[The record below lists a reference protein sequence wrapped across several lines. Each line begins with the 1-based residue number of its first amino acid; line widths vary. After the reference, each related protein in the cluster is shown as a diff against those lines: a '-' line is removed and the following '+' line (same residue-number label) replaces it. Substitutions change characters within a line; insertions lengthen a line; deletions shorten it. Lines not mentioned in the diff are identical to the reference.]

1 MISYLWKGEKI
12 CVVTFHISS
21 HMCWRSFYSHCS
33 HHWDPS
39 SVAPRSLTPR
49 AECVYCGY
57 EDQLCMGEERIY
69 TWHVH
74 LMLHC
79 CVVTKFSHV
88 HCIRMYMHTTYDYCI
103 AIINIVVIAGT
114 PAL

>member
-1 MISYLWKGEKI
+1 
-12 CVVTFHISS
+12 
-21 HMCWRSFYSHCS
+21 
-33 HHWDPS
+33 
-39 SVAPRSLTPR
+39 
-49 AECVYCGY
+49 
-57 EDQLCMGEERIY
+57 MGEERIY

-103 AIINIVVIAGT
+103 AIINIVVITGT